1 MKETTDMRENWLRL
15 INQMLKQA
23 DTLTVRQ
30 AYYLLLGFI
39 GKKNGVQFGCRKYH
53 VKIRKFLLTYVLIR
67 AIIWTDKGKGGRE

>member
-1 MKETTDMRENWLRL
+1 LYTLPEEGAGTMKETTDMRENWLRL

-39 GKKNGVQFGCRKYH
+39 GKKTVSNLGAEN
-53 VKIRKFLLTYVLIR
+53 IT
-67 AIIWTDKGKGGRE
+67 

>member
-39 GKKNGVQFGCRKYH
+39 GKKRCPIWVPKISRKN
-53 VKIRKFLLTYVLIR
+53 T
-67 AIIWTDKGKGGRE
+67 